1 MTNHNYYQPPEEP
14 PQPYSHPFSP
24 HSNDLHS
31 GTYPFSESGN
41 FTDGWSDALDFSRS
55 SNSGWGGD
63 SGSIGGSNNNNNN
76 NNNNNG

>member
-14 PQPYSHPFSP
+14 PQPYSH
-24 HSNDLHS
+24 
-31 GTYPFSESGN
+31 PFSESGN